1 MPAEPPRGGRECLD
15 QDQVV
20 HLFNTLVRRDDP
32 WAAVLMLMQMQCAER
47 ADCCRQSRR
56 GWFHDLDPHA
66 GQPANV
72 QIPKVN
78 GKTVPRTIPV
88 HKTFADLLHQWLS
101 GNPLKGPMSQWP
113 WEGQDTQASTA
124 MLFPGRV
131 RGGVDNRHWG
141 VSVSRRAYLLKVTAA
156 AEDILAERAEHRR
169 SGKPHPFDECDLTR
183 LGTHSFKKTGVSLL
197 RDVCRSIAVVSAIS
211 GTSGYMLSKVY
222 DVPTVKRQR
231 KALRDAFGCVFT
243 QVNGSNTSSSA
254 AGSST
259 TGGSATASAAHSNA
273 SFKFCPRCGN
283 LRADPQWAWCPHCGH
298 QWATH
303 QDHDTTSEA

>member
-197 RDVCRSIAVVSAIS
+197 RDVAAASQWYLQFLARR
-211 GTSGYMLSKVY
+211 GT
-222 DVPTVKRQR
+222 
-231 KALRDAFGCVFT
+231 C
-243 QVNGSNTSSSA
+243 
-254 AGSST
+254 
-259 TGGSATASAAHSNA
+259 
-273 SFKFCPRCGN
+273 
-283 LRADPQWAWCPHCGH
+283 
-298 QWATH
+298 
-303 QDHDTTSEA
+303 